1 MRTVLLIALLTALP
15 CSARDLGTHGRVYP
29 LVEED
34 LVEVMMARAQAEVD
48 SGQWARQIDEWRDQA
63 RARAARPKGI
73 VLPRAQQDRSFHYDP
88 SIIVS
93 HDIRDAAGV
102 LIYPKGTQVNP
113 LDYVSMTQGLI
124 LIDGD
129 DPEQIDWMLG
139 LEDLAAFKVVLTN
152 GPILDLMQR
161 LNHRL
166 FFDQH
171 QRLVN
176 KFGVKALPVRIYQD
190 GARYLRVDEV
200 AL

>member
-34 LVEVMMARAQAEVD
+34 LVEVMMAKAQAEVD

-63 RARAARPKGI
+63 RERAARPKGI
-73 VLPRAQQDRSFHYDP
+73 VLPRAEQDRSFYYDP

-93 HDIRDAAGV
+93 HDIRDASGV

-113 LDYVSMTQGLI
+113 LDFVSMTQGLI

-139 LEDLAAFKVVLTN
+139 LKDLAAFKAVLTN

-166 FFDQH
+166 YFDQH

-176 KFGVKALPVRIYQD
+176 KFGVKALPARIYQD

>member
-34 LVEVMMARAQAEVD
+34 LVEVMMAKAQAEVD

-63 RARAARPKGI
+63 RERAARPKGI
-73 VLPRAQQDRSFHYDP
+73 VLPRAEQDRSFHYDP

-113 LDYVSMTQGLI
+113 LDFVSMTQGLI

-129 DPEQIDWMLG
+129 DPEQIDWMLE
-139 LEDLAAFKVVLTN
+139 LKDLDAFKVVLTN

-166 FFDQH
+166 YFDQH

-176 KFGVKALPVRIYQD
+176 KFGVRALPVRIYQD

>member
-29 LVEED
+29 LVEQD
-34 LVEVMMARAQAEVD
+34 LVEVMMAKAQAEVD

-63 RARAARPKGI
+63 RERAARPKGI
-73 VLPRAQQDRSFHYDP
+73 VLPRAEQDRSFHYDP
-88 SIIVS
+88 SIILS
-93 HDIRDAAGV
+93 HDIRDASGV

-113 LDYVSMTQGLI
+113 LDFVSMTQGLI

-139 LEDLAAFKVVLTN
+139 LKDLAAFKAVLTN

-161 LNHRL
+161 HNHRL
-166 FFDQH
+166 YFDQH

-176 KFGVKALPVRIYQD
+176 KFGVKALPARIYQD

>member
-48 SGQWARQIDEWRDQA
+48 SGQWARQIDKWRDQA
-63 RARAARPKGI
+63 RERAARPKGI
-73 VLPRAQQDRSFHYDP
+73 VLPRAEQDRSFHYDP

-113 LDYVSMTQGLI
+113 LDFVSMTQGLI

-139 LEDLAAFKVVLTN
+139 LKDLAAFKAVLTN

-161 LNHRL
+161 HNHRL
-166 FFDQH
+166 YFDQH

-176 KFGVKALPVRIYQD
+176 KFGVKALPARIYQD

>member
-34 LVEVMMARAQAEVD
+34 LVEVMMAKAQAEVD

-63 RARAARPKGI
+63 RERAARPKGI
-73 VLPRAQQDRSFHYDP
+73 VLPRAEQDRSFHYDP

-113 LDYVSMTQGLI
+113 LDFVSMTQGLI

>member
-34 LVEVMMARAQAEVD
+34 LVKVMMAKAQAEVD
-48 SGQWARQIDEWRDQA
+48 SGQWARQIDKWRDQA
-63 RARAARPKGI
+63 RERAARPKGI
-73 VLPRAQQDRSFHYDP
+73 VLPRAEQDRSFYYDP

-93 HDIRDAAGV
+93 HDIRDASGV

-113 LDYVSMTQGLI
+113 LDFVSMTQGLI

-139 LEDLAAFKVVLTN
+139 LKDLAAFKAVLTN

-161 LNHRL
+161 HNHRL
-166 FFDQH
+166 YFDQH

-176 KFGVKALPVRIYQD
+176 KFGVKALPARIYQD

>member
-34 LVEVMMARAQAEVD
+34 LVKVMMARAQAKVD
-48 SGQWARQIDEWRDQA
+48 SGQWARQIDKWRDQA
-63 RARAARPKGI
+63 RERAARPKGI
-73 VLPRAQQDRSFHYDP
+73 VLPRAEQDRSFYYDP

-93 HDIRDAAGV
+93 HDIRDASGV

-113 LDYVSMTQGLI
+113 LDFVSMTQGLI

-139 LEDLAAFKVVLTN
+139 LKDLAAFKAVLTN

-166 FFDQH
+166 YFDQH

-176 KFGVKALPVRIYQD
+176 KFGVKALPARIYQD

>member
-1 MRTVLLIALLTALP
+1 MPALLLIALFIALP
-15 CSARDLGTHGRVYP
+15 CAAHDLGTHGRVYP

-48 SGQWARQIDEWRDQA
+48 SGQWERTIETWREKARE
-63 RARAARPKGI
+63 RAARPKGV
-73 VLPRAQQDRSFHYDP
+73 VLPRAQQERSFHFDP

-93 HDIRDAAGV
+93 HDIKDASGA
-102 LIYPKGTQVNP
+102 LLYPRGTQVNP
-113 LDYVSMTQGLI
+113 LDFVSMSQGLI

-129 DPEQIDWMLG
+129 DPAQVDWMLG
-139 LEDLAAFKVVLTN
+139 LDDLSAFKVVLTN

-166 FFDQH
+166 YFDQH

-176 KFGVKALPVRIYQD
+176 KFGIKALPVRIYQD
-190 GARYLRVDEV
+190 GPRYLRVDEV
-200 AL
+200 VI

>member
-29 LVEED
+29 LVEQD
-34 LVEVMMARAQAEVD
+34 LVEVMMAKAQAEVD

-63 RARAARPKGI
+63 RERAARPKGI
-73 VLPRAQQDRSFHYDP
+73 VLPRAEQDRSFYYDP

-93 HDIRDAAGV
+93 HDIRDASGV

-113 LDYVSMTQGLI
+113 LDFVSMTQGLI

-139 LEDLAAFKVVLTN
+139 LKDLAAFKAVLTN

-166 FFDQH
+166 YFDQH

-176 KFGVKALPVRIYQD
+176 KFGVKALPARIYQD

>member
-1 MRTVLLIALLTALP
+1 MPWILLIALFIALP
-15 CSARDLGTHGRVYP
+15 CPAHDLGTYGRVYP

-48 SGQWARQIDEWRDQA
+48 SGQWERTIEAWREKA

-73 VLPRAQQDRSFHYDP
+73 ILPRAQQERSFHYDP
-88 SIIVS
+88 SIVVS
-93 HDIRDAAGV
+93 HDIKDASGA
-102 LIYPKGTQVNP
+102 LLYPKGTQVNP
-113 LDYVSMTQGLI
+113 LDFVSMTQGLI

-129 DPEQIDWMLG
+129 DPEQLDWMLG
-139 LEDLAAFKVVLTN
+139 LDDLAAFKVVLTN
-152 GPILDLMQR
+152 GPILDLMKR

-166 FFDQH
+166 YFDQH

-190 GARYLRVDEV
+190 GPRYLRVDEV
-200 AL
+200 VI

>member
-34 LVEVMMARAQAEVD
+34 LVKVMMARAQAEVD
-48 SGQWARQIDEWRDQA
+48 SGQWARQIDKWRDQA
-63 RARAARPKGI
+63 RERAARPKGI
-73 VLPRAQQDRSFHYDP
+73 VLPRAEQDRSFYYDP

-93 HDIRDAAGV
+93 HDIRDASGV

-113 LDYVSMTQGLI
+113 LDFVSMTQGLI

-139 LEDLAAFKVVLTN
+139 LKDLAAFKAVLTN

-166 FFDQH
+166 YFDQH

-176 KFGVKALPVRIYQD
+176 KFGVKALPARIYQD

>member
-1 MRTVLLIALLTALP
+1 MRTVLLLALLISLP
-15 CSARDLGTHGRVYP
+15 CAARDLGTHGRVYP
-29 LVEED
+29 LIEED

-48 SGQWARQIDEWRDQA
+48 SGQWERTIEAWRDQA

-73 VLPRAQQDRSFHYDP
+73 ILPRAAQDRSFHYDP
-88 SIIVS
+88 SIILS
-93 HDIRDAAGV
+93 HDIRDASGA
-102 LIYPKGTQVNP
+102 LLYAKGTQVNP
-113 LDYVSMTQGLI
+113 LDFVSMTQGLI

-161 LNHRL
+161 LDHRL
-166 FFDQH
+166 YFDQH

-190 GARYLRVDEV
+190 GQHHLRVDEV
-200 AL
+200 AI